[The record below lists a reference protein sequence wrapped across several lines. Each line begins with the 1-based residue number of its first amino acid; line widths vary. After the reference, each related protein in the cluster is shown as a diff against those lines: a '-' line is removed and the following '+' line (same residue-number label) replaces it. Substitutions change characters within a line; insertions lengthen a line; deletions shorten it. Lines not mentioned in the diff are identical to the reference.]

1 MILNLTRLSELL
13 FICVMGFECI
23 ENRRQSELS
32 AAALAANASEDAA
45 AKAKVSVRAKVR
57 AKPVKS
63 KAKSGRRGKGLLGR
77 RVL

>member
-32 AAALAANASEDAA
+32 ASALAAN
-45 AKAKVSVRAKVR
+45 AKVSVRAKVR